1 METSRVRYLNV
12 SSESWSHDKD
22 VKAKSVFS
30 VFLCSEAVYVVLHV
44 YFCNHLSVIDFGLT
58 HGFKHVICQS
68 QYHNSFKLSD

>member
-1 METSRVRYLNV
+1 MSAVKAGVMTRT
-12 SSESWSHDKD
+12 

-68 QYHNSFKLSD
+68 QYLTVSSCLISFGQ